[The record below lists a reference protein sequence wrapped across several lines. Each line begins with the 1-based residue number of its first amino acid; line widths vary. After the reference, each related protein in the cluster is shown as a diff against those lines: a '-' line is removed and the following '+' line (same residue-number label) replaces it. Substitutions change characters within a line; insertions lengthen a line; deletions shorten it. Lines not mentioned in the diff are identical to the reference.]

1 MGDNDNI
8 KTREE
13 LVQEFQKAFASTIQA
28 IDFEDSKQR
37 QALALTF
44 LKYVQLNVERD
55 NILPLIADV
64 ETVPVGATP
73 QWIVRKGVKAYVHE
87 PGTYAPRSMV
97 TQITNTIQSEM
108 ISVHPEMEISQLQAG
123 RYGSIADITSMC
135 KEELLGRKYAAAW
148 TTLINSITTTTEGS
162 NYGTY
167 NTTSSVTAKKNII
180 VSGLKWVEDVGKGA
194 RAIVGRFTLVADIT
208 EFDGYSEVTK
218 SEIDRAG
225 WLGRYRGVPI
235 VSLKQYTDGYGVR
248 LINADNIMIVSN
260 ETTKLAITEPLQVR
274 EAIDIDTLM
283 WHMHMWEKYGFGVFL
298 PEFNF
303 KIACDTS
310 ET

>member
-108 ISVHPEMEISQLQAG
+108 ISVHPELEISQLQAG